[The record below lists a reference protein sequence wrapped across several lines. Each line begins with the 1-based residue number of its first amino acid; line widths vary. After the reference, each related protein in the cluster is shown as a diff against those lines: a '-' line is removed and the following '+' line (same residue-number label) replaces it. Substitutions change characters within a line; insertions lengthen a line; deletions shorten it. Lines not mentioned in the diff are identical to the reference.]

1 VPKLQPVDKYTFIKL
16 VSVSKMV
23 CPVKGDAGFVEEVQ
37 IVTPLK
43 VDASFACV
51 TALAAMSA
59 SATAPA
65 AIFAVVIALSANS
78 VVPIEPAAATVPVIS
93 QIVPD
98 HVQVRAPTE

>member
-1 VPKLQPVDKYTFIKL
+1 VNGEAGRVEDVHIVIPDK
-16 VSVSKMV
+16 
-23 CPVKGDAGFVEEVQ
+23 VE
-37 IVTPLK
+37 
-43 VDASFACV
+43 ASLAWV
-51 TALAAMSA
+51 TALLAISA

-98 HVQVRAPTE
+98 HVQVRAPTV